1 MVVKEVV
8 LLLRGTTAV
17 MLLLVSRGG
26 RVERRVADDDD
37 VAVEEEEDVV
47 VNEENKGGGGVLL
60 GGAGGDAA
68 RGLAVTLSMLRPS
81 SDKSPRCRRC
91 AVVVGFAVVGG
102 DDDAAAGVADDAVA
116 AALPVGA
123 SSVLVSF
130 FELAKDFTDAGLD
143 EDDEVLVAELPEVLP
158 LSFLFLPR
166 MVMTRRCG
174 VEDDAADAAV
184 ASSKGAA
191 AVVEK
196 DRASSS
202 SLPTSL
208 PFPFRCCCD
217 VAAVA
222 SSASRDER
230 GVTP

>member
-1 MVVKEVV
+1 V

-37 VAVEEEEDVV
+37 VAVEEEEGVVV

-60 GGAGGDAA
+60 GGAGGDDA

-91 AVVVGFAVVGG
+91 AVVVDVGFAVG

-174 VEDDAADAAV
+174 VEDDAVDAAV

-208 PFPFRCCCD
+208 PFPFRCCCG